1 MAASPIGAGGVSEPG
16 FLSQAIQWFTDPM
29 RWSGEAG
36 IPNRLL
42 EHVITSGVAVAIAAA
57 VAIPLGLLIG
67 HTRRG
72 AFVAVSVANLGRAV
86 PSFGLIVLFV
96 LVFGLGLGY
105 PEELRPAVLFAMVLL
120 AIPPILVNTYVG
132 VQAVDPDAIEAAR
145 GMGMTEWQLLVGVE
159 VPVAL
164 PVIIAGLRTAA
175 VQVVAT
181 ATLAALVAGGG
192 LGRFI
197 IDGLAVRD
205 LPELFGGAIL
215 VALLAI
221 ATELLFAGIERLTRP
236 RAARGKA
243 RPVEPAGPETAAA
256 A

>member
-1 MAASPIGAGGVSEPG
+1 VSEPG
-16 FLSQAIQWFTDPM
+16 FLSQAIAWFSDPA

-72 AFVAVSVANLGRAV
+72 AFLAVSIANIGRAI

-96 LVFGLGLGY
+96 LVFGLGLDY
-105 PEELRPAVLFAMVLL
+105 PEELRPAVLFAMALL

-132 VQAVDPDAIEAAR
+132 VQGVDADTIEAAR
-145 GMGMTEWQLLVGVE
+145 GMGMTEWQVLVGVE

-164 PVIIAGLRTAA
+164 PVIIAGLRTAT
-175 VQVVAT
+175 VQVIAT

-221 ATELLFAGIERLTRP
+221 VTELGFAGIERLTLRGTPYPRGRP
-236 RAARGKA
+236 R
-243 RPVEPAGPETAAA
+243 PALRHPAQAGRRDGWA
-256 A
+256 